1 MASKLNHVG
10 AAATAILLP
19 TYLAV
24 ALREHITM
32 NENLSKRPL
41 PTIADLKR
49 DLYSLP
55 MSEKFQS
62 MRSSDK
68 DFSVS
73 VSASFTSNNA
83 AEAIERE
90 FTARLGDEGWS
101 IRDKRG
107 RRTPTIHYCRLG
119 TEASVEMRYYADI
132 VYVNVA
138 LTYNAKSSDC
148 PK

>member
-1 MASKLNHVG
+1 MASKLDNVK
-10 AAATAILLP
+10 AAAIATLLP

-24 ALREHITM
+24 ALREHINLT
-32 NENLSKRPL
+32 ENLSKRPL

-49 DLYSLP
+49 DLSSFP

-73 VSASFTSNNA
+73 VSASFTTNNA

-101 IRDKRG
+101 IRDKRP
-107 RRTPTIHYCRLG
+107 RPTPAIHYCRLG
-119 TEASVEMRYYADI
+119 TEASVELKSYADI

-138 LTYNAKSSDC
+138 ITYNAKSSDC